1 MKKFLLSLMA
11 LFMGVTTASFAGESG
26 PHTWNGYNKTLT
38 LKKDTVITFSYVAAG
53 EGTLYIYT
61 DNQKSTDN
69 VSLTLTGGKYVD
81 GAIAAED
88 SFQGVEAY
96 ENGLGFYS
104 WIKVKK
110 DDEIRFTIST
120 PKDAEGSSTRFTLK
134 KLFFGKNVGGDS
146 WENAIALSDQKV
158 DIPIYKNEGAE
169 VIDTLDLS
177 YATYCK
183 FTAPSDG
190 IATILTSENVVYCI
204 ETKHLGNPEH
214 GFTSVVQDAET
225 DDHEFV
231 VSEGVEYIVVV
242 PNIRP
247 SSMTF
252 KMTDKKVGQSPR
264 FPKTISEFPTTVDL
278 VAGDNYYAF
287 SRELTDSTS
296 MLVVDVAAGW
306 KDSIIYMENHLE
318 RSTELAADMVTG
330 SATTFVK
337 NVDPRFLSGS
347 SVIVNFKLSSADKFD
362 AAAKLSI
369 RKATEGESFEQALP
383 FVNKQVVFGA
393 PGEYWCVYTSDM
405 DGEYSFTATGG
416 TIKHVNFVAGIEQKV
431 ADNLYRLRKG
441 QTIYVC
447 VVTTRGNAQLSI
459 SGEEIIP
466 GDYRDAAVPFNL
478 GETVTFESRGKDFF
492 YSFVAKENGL
502 AYFQSPDYSVH
513 FYEENGGEGQLNPIT
528 ITEVTKIY
536 DKNGKHIGDSITYNY
551 ELTIDAGK
559 TYIMEVGTANGKKG
573 ELISVTS
580 RFEVPVFGDVCA
592 TAIEI
597 KNLNDTIEVAYKF
610 DKITW
615 FKITAEKTGYMHMFA
630 KLGQAGNMSTQVGD
644 CDSKSVNA
652 DSDGS
657 KNNSYMG
664 GYEATKVYVN
674 EGETVYISVKTGR
687 SNDEKQFGKNFYLVV
702 AEPRAGENEQVAI
715 EAEPYTEYTI
725 MSGDNA
731 YHQWYT
737 FTLPAGKNATISI
750 LCSGKNYNGL
760 TFYKEDMSTMSSY
773 KGDFVQTT
781 VMDGTTTIGKTYEF
795 AATDADRTFYI
806 YTPIITGDLPVI
818 WKIEGEGLD
827 TDIAVEEVADKTPVI
842 YDLMGRRVENP
853 SKGIYIINGVK
864 RVIK

>member
-11 LFMGVTTASFAGESG
+11 LFMGVTTATFAGQYDFGE
-26 PHTWNGYNKTLT
+26 WNGSNKTLL
-38 LKKDTVITFSYVAAG
+38 LKPDTAMTFSYTAVEDG
-53 EGTLYIYT
+53 ILYIYT
-61 DNQKSTDN
+61 DNQGSEDN
-69 VSLTLTGGKYVD
+69 VPLHLEGGKYVD

-88 SFQGVEAY
+88 SLQGVEAY
-96 ENGLGFYS
+96 ENGLGFYG
-104 WIKVKK
+104 WIKVEK
-110 DDEIRFTIST
+110 DDKIRFTIST
-120 PKDAEGSSTRFTLK
+120 PEKAEGKSTRFTLK

-146 WENAIALSDQKV
+146 WENAIALSDQTV

-204 ETKHLGNPEH
+204 EKEHLGNPEH

-252 KMTDKKVGQSPR
+252 KMTGKKVGQSPR

-278 VAGDNYYAF
+278 IAGDNYYAF

-306 KDSIIYMENHLE
+306 NDSIIYMENHLE

-347 SVIVNFKLSSADKFD
+347 SVIVNFKLSSADRFD
-362 AAAKLSI
+362 AAAELSI
-369 RKATEGESFEQALP
+369 RKATEGESFEQAIS
-383 FVNKQVVFGA
+383 FVDDKVVFGA

-416 TIKHVNFVAGIEQKV
+416 TIKHVNFVAGVEQKV

-447 VVTTRGNAQLSI
+447 VVTTRGNARLSI
-459 SGEEIIP
+459 SGKKIIP

-492 YSFVAKENGL
+492 YSFKAAENGL
-502 AYFQSPDYSVH
+502 AYIQSVGYSVH
-513 FYEENGGEGQLNPIT
+513 FYEENSEGGQLNPI
-528 ITEVTKIY
+528 VTTDASDDTAVKY
-536 DKNGKHIGDSITYNY
+536 SY
-551 ELTIDAGK
+551 ELAVDAGK
-559 TYIMEVGTANGKKG
+559 TYIMEVGTANGTKG
-573 ELISVTS
+573 EQITVTT

-597 KNLNDTIEVAYKF
+597 KNLNDTIKIGYAF

-760 TFYKEDMSTMSSY
+760 TFYKEDMSTMLSSY

-781 VMDGTTTIGKTYEF
+781 VTDGTTTVGKTYEF

-827 TDIAVEEVADKTPVI
+827 TDIAVEEVADETPVI

>member
-1 MKKFLLSLMA
+1 MRKFYYLLLM
-11 LFMGVTTASFAGESG
+11 LFMGVTTAAFAGESG
-26 PHTWNGYNKTLT
+26 PHTWDGKNKMLT
-38 LKKDTVITFSYVAAG
+38 LKRDTVITFSYVAAE

-69 VSLTLTGGKYVD
+69 VSLTLTGGKYEN
-81 GAIAAED
+81 GTIA
-88 SFQGVEAY
+88 VENSLQDVGPY

-104 WIKVKK
+104 WIKVEK

-120 PKDAEGSSTRFTLK
+120 PKNAEGSSTRFTLK

-146 WENAIALSDQKV
+146 WENAIALSGQKV
-158 DIPIYKNEGAE
+158 DIPIYKNEGEE
-169 VIDTLDLS
+169 VIETLDLS

-204 ETKHLGNPEH
+204 EKEHLGNPEH

-231 VSEGVEYIVVV
+231 VSGGVEYIVVV
-242 PNIRP
+242 PNTRL

-252 KMTDKKVGQSPR
+252 EMTGKKVGQSPR
-264 FPKTISEFPTTVDL
+264 FPKTISKFPITVDL

-306 KDSIIYMENHLE
+306 NDSIMYMENHLE
-318 RSTELAADMVTG
+318 RSKELAADMVTG

-347 SVIVNFKLSSADKFD
+347 SVIVNFRLSSADRFD
-362 AAAKLSI
+362 AAAELSI

-383 FVNKQVVFGA
+383 FVNKQVAFGA
-393 PGEYWCVYTSDM
+393 PGEYWSVYTSDM

-416 TIKHVNFVAGIEQKV
+416 TIKHVNFVAGVEQKV

-447 VVTTRGNAQLSI
+447 VVTTRGNAGLSI
-459 SGEEIIP
+459 SGKEIIP

-492 YSFVAKENGL
+492 YSFEAAENGL
-502 AYFQSPDYSVH
+502 AYFQSVGYSVH
-513 FYEENGGEGQLNPIT
+513 FYEENSEGGQLNPI
-528 ITEVTKIY
+528 VTTDASDDTAVKY
-536 DKNGKHIGDSITYNY
+536 SY
-551 ELTIDAGK
+551 ELAVDAGK
-559 TYIMEVGTANGKKG
+559 TYIMEVGTANGTKG
-573 ELISVTS
+573 EQVTVTT

-597 KNLNDTIEVAYKF
+597 NSLNDTIEVDYKF
-610 DKITW
+610 EKITW
-615 FKITAEKTGYMHMFA
+615 YKITAKKTGYMHIFA

-652 DSDGS
+652 GSDDS
-657 KNNSYMG
+657 KTNAYMG
-664 GYEATKVYVN
+664 GYEADRVYVN
-674 EGETVYISVKTGR
+674 EGETIYICAKTGH
-687 SNDEKQFGKNFYLVV
+687 SNDEAQFGKGFYLVV
-702 AEPRAGENEQVAI
+702 AEPRVGENEEVAI
-715 EAEPYTEYTI
+715 EAEAYKEYTI
-725 MSGDNA
+725 LSGKNA

-750 LCSGKNYNGL
+750 LCSGKNYNNL
-760 TFYKEDMSTMSSY
+760 TFYKGDMSTMSSY
-773 KGDFVQTT
+773 KKDFVQTT
-781 VMDGTTTIGKTYEF
+781 VTDGTTTIGRTYEF

-827 TDIAVEEVADKTPVI
+827 TDIAVEEVADETPVI

>member
-1 MKKFLLSLMA
+1 MRKFYYLLLM
-11 LFMGVTTASFAGESG
+11 LFMGVTTAAFAGESG
-26 PHTWNGYNKTLT
+26 PHTWNGNNKTLT
-38 LKKDTVITFSYVAAG
+38 LRKDTVITFSYVAAG

-104 WIKVKK
+104 WIKVEK

-146 WENAIALSDQKV
+146 WENAIALSGQKV

-190 IATILTSENVVYCI
+190 IATILTSENVFYCI
-204 ETKHLGNPEH
+204 EKEHLGNPDYS
-214 GFTSVVQDAET
+214 FTSVVQDAET

-231 VSEGVEYIVVV
+231 VSGGVEYIVVV

-296 MLVVDVAAGW
+296 MLMVDVAAGW

-347 SVIVNFKLSSADKFD
+347 SVIVNFKLSSADSFD
-362 AAAKLSI
+362 AAAELSI
-369 RKATEGESFEQALP
+369 RKATEGESFEQAIS
-383 FVNKQVVFGA
+383 FVDDKVVFGA

-597 KNLNDTIEVAYKF
+597 KNLNDTIKVDYKF
-610 DKITW
+610 EKITW
-615 FKITAEKTGYMHMFA
+615 YKITAKKTGYMHMFA

>member
-1 MKKFLLSLMA
+1 MRKFYYLLLM
-11 LFMGVTTASFAGESG
+11 LFMGVTTAAFAGESG
-26 PHTWNGYNKTLT
+26 PHTWNGNNKNLT

-88 SFQGVEAY
+88 SLQGVEAY

-104 WIKVKK
+104 WIKVEK

-120 PKDAEGSSTRFTLK
+120 PKDAEGPSTRFTLK

-214 GFTSVVQDAET
+214 GFTSVVQDAES

-231 VSEGVEYIVVV
+231 VSGGVEYIVVV
-242 PNIRP
+242 PNTRP

-252 KMTDKKVGQSPR
+252 EMTSKKVGQSPR

-306 KDSIIYMENHLE
+306 NDSIIYMENHLE

-347 SVIVNFKLSSADKFD
+347 SVIVNFKLSSADSFD
-362 AAAKLSI
+362 AAATLSI
-369 RKATEGESFEQALP
+369 RKATEGESFEQAIS
-383 FVNKQVVFGA
+383 FVGDKVVFGA

-416 TIKHVNFVAGIEQKV
+416 TIKHVNFVAGVEQKV
-431 ADNLYRLRKG
+431 TDNLYRLRKG

-447 VVTTRGNAQLSI
+447 VVTTRGNARLSI
-459 SGEEIIP
+459 SGKEIIP

-492 YSFVAKENGL
+492 YSFKAEENGL
-502 AYFQSPDYSVH
+502 AYFQSVGYSVH
-513 FYEENGGEGQLNPIT
+513 FYEENSEGGQLNPI
-528 ITEVTKIY
+528 VTTDASD
-536 DKNGKHIGDSITYNY
+536 DKVVKYNY
-551 ELTIDAGK
+551 ELAVDAGK
-559 TYIMEVGTANGKKG
+559 TYIMEVGTANGTKG
-573 ELISVTS
+573 EQITVTT
-580 RFEVPVFGDVCA
+580 RFERPVSGDVCA

-597 KNLNDTIEVAYKF
+597 KNLNDTIEVDYKF
-610 DKITW
+610 EKITW
-615 FKITAEKTGYMHMFA
+615 YKITAKKTGYMHIFA

-652 DSDGS
+652 GSDDS
-657 KNNSYMG
+657 KTNAYMG
-664 GYEATKVYVN
+664 GYEADKVYVN
-674 EGETVYISVKTGR
+674 EGETIYICTKTGH
-687 SNDEKQFGKNFYLVV
+687 SNDEAQFGKGFYLVV
-702 AEPRAGENEQVAI
+702 AEPRVGENEEVAI
-715 EAEPYTEYTI
+715 EAEAYKEYTI
-725 MSGDNA
+725 LSGKNA
-731 YHQWYT
+731 YRQWYT

-750 LCSGKNYNGL
+750 LCSGKNYNSL
-760 TFYKEDMSTMSSY
+760 TFYKGDMSTMSSY
-773 KGDFVQTT
+773 KNDFVQTT
-781 VMDGTTTIGKTYEF
+781 VTDGTTTVGKTYEF

-827 TDIAVEEVADKTPVI
+827 TDIAVEEVADETPVI